1 MTSLRYGVGMTIQ
14 MTIRLA
20 DEAADFVDQTVAE
33 GRFSSRAEYLG
44 WLVRRDAMHRRAVA
58 DLEKLRAV
66 TADGDPYPELAGLA
80 DYAAGVPLD
89 LD

>member
-1 MTSLRYGVGMTIQ
+1 MTMQ

-20 DEAADFVDQTVAE
+20 DEAGEFVDQTVAE

-44 WLVRRDAMHRRAVA
+44 WLVRKDAMHRRAVA
-58 DLEKLRAV
+58 DIEKLRAV
-66 TADGDPYPELAGLA
+66 TGDGDPYPELAGLA
-80 DYAAGVPLD
+80 DYTADLALD

>member
-1 MTSLRYGVGMTIQ
+1 MRYGFGMTIQ

-58 DLEKLRAV
+58 DLEKLRAA
-66 TADGDPYPELAGLA
+66 TGDGDPYPEFAGLA
-80 DYAAGVPLD
+80 EHAAGLPSD